1 MEGAAES
8 AAASVSS
15 GDVDYLKPMHDS
27 AVGTGTGPA
36 ADASASSGGDA
47 SAAANANAST
57 NADTAPTT
65 SSTFLSTDNC
75 PLPARPQPARAGRA
89 HSAGTRRP
97 QYGKRLRAMEAAAES
112 AAASVSPSDAS
123 AGEQNELDEL
133 SPADLLKLLNV
144 LGAPPGTDLEA
155 AASDASAA
163 MLDDVDLTAAELER
177 VLDLLG
183 APPNPNPMLEQIVLQ
198 GAREEAA
205 FTCQPVREPTAAP
218 PAAPEGAAE
227 SRPDLQQ
234 PESAGMDCPD

>member
-1 MEGAAES
+1 M
-8 AAASVSS
+8 
-15 GDVDYLKPMHDS
+15 
-27 AVGTGTGPA
+27 
-36 ADASASSGGDA
+36 
-47 SAAANANAST
+47 
-57 NADTAPTT
+57 
-65 SSTFLSTDNC
+65 
-75 PLPARPQPARAGRA
+75 
-89 HSAGTRRP
+89 
-97 QYGKRLRAMEAAAES
+97 
-112 AAASVSPSDAS
+112 
-123 AGEQNELDEL
+123 NELDEL

-144 LGAPPGTDLEA
+144 LGAPLGTDLEA